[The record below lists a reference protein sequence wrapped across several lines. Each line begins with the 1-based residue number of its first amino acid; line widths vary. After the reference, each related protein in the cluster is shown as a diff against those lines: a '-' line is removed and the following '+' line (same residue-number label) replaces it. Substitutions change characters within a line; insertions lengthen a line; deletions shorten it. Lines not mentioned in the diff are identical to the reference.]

1 MRRFVSGSSSRGSGD
16 LLQSILW
23 ICGWLVVSTAVVL
36 LLVILL
42 LLLATADDDGVDKD
56 DDDDGAAEVEDEE
69 GCDVEDV
76 EELDRICSKSPGACC
91 VDVLAANM
99 IVSTCVSAI
108 LSYTVFLG
116 SLH

>member
-1 MRRFVSGSSSRGSGD
+1 M
-16 LLQSILW
+16 
-23 ICGWLVVSTAVVL
+23 STAVVL

-69 GCDVEDV
+69 EGCDVEDV
-76 EELDRICSKSPGACC
+76 EELDRICSKSPPGGCC